1 MDIVKAKSQCGL
13 DKAIKEGKTVEVH
26 EGFYI
31 VKQGII
37 LAYGQSTVEAYDQS
51 TVEAYDQSTV
61 RACGQSKVEAY
72 DQSKVEAC
80 GQSKVEA
87 CGQST
92 VEACGQSTVEAYDQS
107 TVEAYDQS
115 TVRAYGQS
123 TVGAYDQSTVRA
135 CGQSKVEA
143 CGQSKVEACGQ
154 STVEACGQSTV
165 EAYGQSTVRAYDQST
180 VRAYGQSTVE
190 AYDQSTVEAYG
201 NAGCIIHS
209 PNAKAKGNILD
220 LSKYPQTPED
230 WLKSYGVEIKSG
242 YAILFKGTQKDFGT
256 RNNVKYVPGS
266 RVIAPGWLEENIEC
280 GNALHFCPAPFICKR
295 FIEEP
300 KHFVACKVAVKDIRV
315 YQGTPS
321 YPDKIRAKQCEA
333 LYECDING
341 NEIKAK

>member
-1 MDIVKAKSQCGL
+1 MGKATQKLRLENEMDIVKAKSQCGL

-37 LAYGQSTVEAYDQS
+37 L
-51 TVEAYDQSTV
+51 
-61 RACGQSKVEAY
+61 
-72 DQSKVEAC
+72 
-80 GQSKVEA
+80 
-87 CGQST
+87 
-92 VEACGQSTVEAYDQS
+92 
-107 TVEAYDQS
+107 
-115 TVRAYGQS
+115 
-123 TVGAYDQSTVRA
+123 
-135 CGQSKVEA
+135 
-143 CGQSKVEACGQ
+143 
-154 STVEACGQSTV
+154 
-165 EAYGQSTVRAYDQST
+165 
-180 VRAYGQSTVE
+180 AYGQSTVE